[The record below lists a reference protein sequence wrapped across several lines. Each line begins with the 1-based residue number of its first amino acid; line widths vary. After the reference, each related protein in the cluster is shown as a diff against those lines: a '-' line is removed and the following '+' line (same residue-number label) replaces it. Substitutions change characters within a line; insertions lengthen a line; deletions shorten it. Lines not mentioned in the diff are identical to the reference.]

1 MTITHGFF
9 FMFIGL
15 FLGFCLG
22 IWEKNSYQP
31 KHLDRYYP
39 VPSGPYEIRPPN
51 KPRDYRSGQILSNP
65 ASQSRRGS
73 DRN

>member
-1 MTITHGFF
+1 MTIAHGFF

-22 IWEKNSYQP
+22 LWEKNSYQP

-39 VPSGPYEIRPPN
+39 VPRGPYEIQPPN
-51 KPRDYRSGQILSNP
+51 KPRDYRGGQILSNP

-73 DRN
+73 DLN